1 MIQWGGAVG
10 RGVATS
16 AVIVPAIGIF
26 LAHGVMIQAT
36 TRDLKVRRRRL
47 VGNVQR
53 YSRFAM
59 KMMRVEVKMTAIA
72 PLPPQNFLMVSNHMS
87 YLDMMVLAC
96 CFPAV
101 FVTSVDMGQVFFLGQ
116 MAEIGGSLFIERR
129 HRERVQHDIRQIE
142 DVLSQG
148 FHVMLFPEG
157 TSTDGST
164 VLPFKRSLLMAAAH
178 AECPILPITLKYKKI
193 EGERFSEKNH
203 DVVCW
208 YGKKDFVTHFI
219 RLLSAKSIEAEVSV
233 QKPITFKTE
242 LEKHVVGDLL
252 HQIISE
258 DYLSQFKNLQGGSA
272 YDGSSSRQKSSPNI
286 SRSPR
291 KNADVAEGP

>member
-1 MIQWGGAVG
+1 MIG

-16 AVIVPAIGIF
+16 AVIVPAIGVF
-26 LAHGVMIQAT
+26 LAHGMVIKVM
-36 TRDLKVRRRRL
+36 TRDRVVRRKRL

-53 YSRFAM
+53 YSRFAL
-59 KMMRVEVKMTAIA
+59 KVMRVDVNLKATA
-72 PLPPQNFLMVSNHMS
+72 PLPPQNYLMVSNHMS

-129 HRERVQHDIRQIE
+129 HRDRVQHDIQQIE
-142 DVLSQG
+142 EVLTQG

-157 TSTDGST
+157 TSTDGLS

-178 AECPILPITLKYKKI
+178 ADCPLLPITLKYRKV
-193 EGERFSEKNH
+193 EGEEFSAKNH

-233 QKPITFKTE
+233 QKPMTFKTE

-252 HQIISE
+252 HQIISD

-272 YDGSSSRQKSSPNI
+272 YDGSSGREKSSPNI
-286 SRSPR
+286 SRGPR
-291 KNADVAEGP
+291 KDADFAEGP